1 MFKKQLGSLSFIIV
15 FILSIVRHLFGIDRR
30 SKTDKKRSK
39 EGFCFDQTNC
49 FHKQA
54 KRRKKQRKRETKR
67 RKKERK
73 KERKKNGIFFKEEQA
88 QSQSKDAPN
97 WQILVL

>member
-73 KERKKNGIFFKEEQA
+73 KERKTEFFLKKNKL
-88 QSQSKDAPN
+88 SPSLKK
-97 WQILVL
+97 